1 MINLHF
7 GTSNSLH
14 KEKKTFHKQ
23 YLCGLLFSGN
33 KKKTYT
39 GQSILQVFFLYLKRN
54 NSQTFEL
61 QRDTNCFGNVFIP
74 CDNWR
79 TSLS

>member
-7 GTSNSLH
+7 GTSNCLR

-39 GQSILQVFFLYLKRN
+39 GQSILQVFF
-54 NSQTFEL
+54 
-61 QRDTNCFGNVFIP
+61 P
-74 CDNWR
+74 
-79 TSLS
+79 LSEKEQLANLRVAT